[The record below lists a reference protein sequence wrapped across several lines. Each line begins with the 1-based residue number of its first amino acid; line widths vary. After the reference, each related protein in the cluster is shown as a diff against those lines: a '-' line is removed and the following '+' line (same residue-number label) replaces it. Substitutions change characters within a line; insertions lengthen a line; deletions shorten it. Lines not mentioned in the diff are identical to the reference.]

1 MGIEKAQSKELH
13 KAKNAIVSNIYINKS
28 SYCNIKKHIFS
39 IILINE
45 KLISH
50 RHILITIYS
59 APKAR
64 LLFLD
69 LYYKITKSIVKLKK
83 LVTKKIIEIR
93 LI

>member
-59 APKAR
+59 PKAR

>member
-13 KAKNAIVSNIYINKS
+13 KAKNAIVSNVYINKS
-28 SYCNIKKHIFS
+28 SYCIIKKHIFS

-59 APKAR
+59 PKAR

-83 LVTKKIIEIR
+83 LVTMKIIVIR

>member
-50 RHILITIYS
+50 KHILITTYS
-59 APKAR
+59 PKAR
-64 LLFLD
+64 LLFLG
-69 LYYKITKSIVKLKK
+69 LYYRITKSIMKLII
-83 LVTKKIIEIR
+83 LVTMNVIEIR
-93 LI
+93 LN

>member
-1 MGIEKAQSKELH
+1 LGIEKAQSKELH
-13 KAKNAIVSNIYINKS
+13 KAKNAIVSNIPVNKS
-28 SYCNIKKHIFS
+28 NYCYIKKYTFS

-50 RHILITIYS
+50 KHILITIYS
-59 APKAR
+59 PKAR

-69 LYYKITKSIVKLKK
+69 LYYKITKSIVKLTK
-83 LVTKKIIEIR
+83 LVTTKIIEIQ

>member
-1 MGIEKAQSKELH
+1 LGSEKAQSKELH
-13 KAKNAIVSNIYINKS
+13 KAKNAIVSNILNKKS
-28 SYCNIKKHIFS
+28 SYCYIKKHTFS

-50 RHILITIYS
+50 KHILITIYS
-59 APKAR
+59 PKAR

-69 LYYKITKSIVKLKK
+69 LYYKITKSIMKLKK